1 MEYQIINERLVALIL
16 HNSEQLDLQNA
27 KCIVKDALDGAGLD
41 PWEKIEID
49 MFSGSG
55 DTLLIAKPAGACKAL
70 IADYALPFFNS
81 YFTD

>member
-1 MEYQIINERLVALIL
+1 MEYQIVNESFVAILL
-16 HNSEQLDLQNA
+16 HNSKKLDLQNA
-27 KCIVKDALDGAGLD
+27 KCIVKDALDGAGLE

-55 DTLLIAKPAGACKAL
+55 DTLLIAKPAGGCKAR
-70 IADYALPFFNS
+70 IADYALPFFNR